1 MKNNKS
7 NPNNE
12 VDTTLEYLIINL
24 IHQGVT
30 FDELIKPTELIENE
44 KEREEMKNKITNIVL
59 DFINQDYEYI
69 DLLNQNNRADKFLN
83 NLGLDFF

>member
-7 NPNNE
+7 NPNSE
-12 VDTTLEYLIINL
+12 ADSTLEYLIINL

-44 KEREEMKNKITNIVL
+44 KDREEMKNKITNIVL

-69 DLLNQNNRADKFLN
+69 DLLNQNNRAHKFLN
-83 NLGLDFF
+83 NLGLDF

>member
-7 NPNNE
+7 NPDNE

-30 FDELIKPTELIENE
+30 FSELIEPTELIKNE

-59 DFINQDYEYI
+59 DFINQDTEYI
-69 DLLNQNNRADKFLN
+69 DLLYQNNRANKFLN
-83 NLGLDFF
+83 NLGFDL

>member
-7 NPNNE
+7 NPNHE

-30 FDELIKPTELIENE
+30 FKELMKPTELIKNE
-44 KEREEMKNKITNIVL
+44 KDREEMKNKITNIVL

-69 DLLNQNNRADKFLN
+69 DFLSQNDRTHEFLK
-83 NLGLDFF
+83 NLGLEL